1 MMEEIIVL
9 TYNVP
14 HRKTYDTLCILKAR
28 GYEQVTVRA
37 KPFHYKKTF
46 QPLVSHRPES
56 NGVNTQKLCE
66 NFGYRYLEWTD
77 EVLVFQEKKK
87 MLVCGAGIIP
97 DEMVKSNMIINSHPG
112 YIPDV
117 RGLDALK
124 WAILEDRKIGC
135 TTHLLGDEIDAGLI
149 IERKEIPVYPYDTF
163 HALAYRVY
171 EQEIL
176 MLVDAIEKTENA
188 SEYISGNSSPV
199 HKRMP
204 HEMEKGL
211 FAALEKRQKEV
222 RTWNSET

>member
-1 MMEEIIVL
+1 MDEIIVL

-14 HRKTYDTLCILKAR
+14 HRKTYDTLCLLKAR
-28 GYEQVTVRA
+28 GYEQVTVCA

-46 QPLVSHRPES
+46 QPLIQHRPES
-56 NGVNTQKLCE
+56 NGVSTEKLCDS
-66 NFGYRYLEWTD
+66 FGYGYVEWKD
-77 EVLVFQEKKK
+77 ELLVFPQRKK

-97 DEMVKSNMIINSHPG
+97 DEMVKKNMIINSHPG
-112 YIPDV
+112 YIPEV

-124 WAILEDRKIGC
+124 WAIIEGKKIGC

-149 IERKEIPVYPYDTF
+149 IERKEIPIYPYDTF

-176 MLVDAIEKTENA
+176 MLVDAIEKVDDA
-188 SEYISGNSSPV
+188 REYISGEGFAV

-204 HEMEKGL
+204 HEVEINL
-211 FAALEKRQKEV
+211 FAALGERQKEV
-222 RTWNSET
+222 SVWNSET